1 MEFLLEVDHV
11 GQTCIFKLSGEGNRL
26 SARMAFPTTLPGYYR
41 AWSNAYQSYYTTKAP
56 HPQNN
61 NLEDNGDANHRP
73 NRGRPGPLGTSGSK
87 PIDWETRLIFAEN
100 QLVIA
105 FRDWLRGGELFEIRK
120 TLNDHVNKRSEPIV
134 LLVRCQD
141 DSDHGTA
148 AKDNFFLA
156 KLPWESLRADLS
168 DRMPIDILRTTGQR
182 PVIKQRKRLSKLRIL
197 AIFGDD
203 DGLDFRAERQVI
215 ENKLK
220 QIAYVQ
226 FEGYN
231 ISETTPQKNLKTQI
245 SQAIK
250 DPQGWDILFFAGH
263 SDDGLG
269 GEVMLAPGYSALIS
283 EFEDALK
290 IARDQG
296 LQFALFNSCRGCA
309 IAENLISY
317 GLSHVV
323 VMREKISNQV
333 AQVFFQEFAD
343 RLANLQDVQMAAIGA
358 TQALARQAKERYQY
372 PSAYLLPSI
381 YAYTGVKPLRPPPL
395 NWGFIWSILNPTRQE
410 AVMLTLLLV
419 LSCQPAI
426 QYPLIDARQANQG
439 IYRMFGEVFR
449 DKVNEPTTLTPPIL
463 VVKLDDTSLQAAK
476 ANKDPIDRGYLARL
490 MNKAIDLEIP
500 TVGIDYVLKDDMP
513 NQAAVKTAANKGR
526 FIFGASDKWGVANA
540 AAVDP
545 NLKIDGDIG
554 VNIFAKSYPVFLAR
568 TIGDP
573 TTINGKTV
581 KLHSF
586 PHQILCQFRQQ
597 QPNCELPDRKAYY
610 SPITAVSRLFGQAWL
625 SPWIDYSIPMQEV
638 YKPISSEDFLKESLS
653 QTEPPIA
660 LLVPGEEFDTYQFPL
675 VHQESKTSRP
685 MSGGEIHAHLLYN
698 LLHQGL
704 ITPIPDLWVI
714 GIVGIIS
721 KLLIFRLQQ
730 LPKERSVSQRG
741 WLVLLLGG
749 PLFAYLLSLQTYIGL
764 GIAIPV
770 LFPAVT
776 YFSYVIP
783 QWLQQRKVKQR
794 KNQLLPARL

>member
-11 GQTCIFKLSGEGNRL
+11 GQTCIFKLSGKGNRL
-26 SARMAFPTTLPGYYR
+26 SARIPFPTTLE
-41 AWSNAYQSYYTTKAP
+41 QSYRTWSDAYEKYYATKAP
-56 HPQNN
+56 HPRNRD
-61 NLEDNGDANHRP
+61 LDDRDDKSYDT
-73 NRGRPGPLGTSGSK
+73 NRGRPGPLAVLSAK
-87 PIDWETRLIFAEN
+87 PIDWGKRLTVAEIE
-100 QLVIA
+100 LIDA
-105 FRDWLRGGELFEIRK
+105 FRQWLRSGELYEIRE
-120 TLNDHVNKRSEPIV
+120 TLSAAATHRSKPIV
-134 LLVRCQD
+134 LLVQCQD
-141 DSDHGTA
+141 DPDHPTGA
-148 AKDNFFLA
+148 IDNFFLA
-156 KLPWESLRADLS
+156 KLPWESFGAELS
-168 DRMPIDILRTTGQR
+168 DRAPIHVLRTTAQR
-182 PVIKQRKRLSKLRIL
+182 PVIKQRKRRSRLRIL

-203 DGLDFRAERQVI
+203 KGLDFKVEQQVI
-215 ENKLK
+215 GKFK
-220 QIAYVQ
+220 PIADVQ
-226 FEGYN
+226 FEGYK
-231 ISETTPQKNLKTQI
+231 ISKTTAEANLKAVI
-245 SQAIK
+245 SRAIE

-263 SDDGLG
+263 TNDSLG
-269 GEVMLAPGYSALIS
+269 GEVLLAPGYAALIS
-283 EFEDALK
+283 EFEDSLK
-290 IARDQG
+290 IARNQG

-309 IAENLISY
+309 IAENLVSY

-323 VMREKISNQV
+323 VMRERVRNDV
-333 AQVFFQEFAD
+333 AQVFFQEFGD
-343 RLANLQDVQMAAIGA
+343 RLAKLQDVQVAAIGA
-358 TQALARQAKERYQY
+358 TQALTVKAKEGHQY

-381 YAYTGVKPLRPPPL
+381 YAYSGVKPLKPNPF
-395 NWGFIWSILNPTRQE
+395 NWRVILSLFKPTKRE
-410 AVMLTLLLV
+410 AIV
-419 LSCQPAI
+419 LIALMIFSSQAAV
-426 QYPLIDARQANQG
+426 QYPLIDARQSAQG
-439 IYRMFGEVFR
+439 IYRKAVGLFW
-449 DKVNEPTTLTPPIL
+449 DKVNEPTTLTPPML

-638 YKPISSEDFLKESLS
+638 YKPISSENFLKESLS
-653 QTEPPIA
+653 QAQPPIA
-660 LLVPGEEFDTYQFPL
+660 LLVPGEEFDSYQFPL
-675 VHQESKTSRP
+675 IHQESKTSRP

-714 GIVGIIS
+714 GIVGILS

-730 LPKERSVSQRG
+730 FPKERSMSQRG
-741 WLVLLLGG
+741 WLVLLVGG
-749 PLFAYLLSLQTYIGL
+749 PLFAYVLSLQTYIGW

-783 QWLQQRKVKQR
+783 QWLQQRKVKRR
-794 KNQLLPARL
+794 KNQLLPATL